1 MTQFQPPPFPP
12 LPGQLDY
19 DPAAYAA
26 NAPLRWSAAAI
37 GGFILSLLGFLG
49 VTAIM
54 GLIFGIVGIITTS
67 GGRRRGMGLA
77 IAAIPI
83 SLVMGALSVLLLSVL
98 FIGTRAMAIP
108 VKLQAA
114 LGANSASVADS
125 ANALREIGSAAFN
138 DEVSTEALQAWIMQ
152 INAMYGKLTS
162 ASLDIDQMMSKAR
175 DGSMYLNVKG
185 KFINGPAAIRLTFKE
200 MDVWSLRIEDIE
212 IGGSSPRGDV
222 VNTPTSIQHEP
233 TSANP

>member
-12 LPGQLDY
+12 LPVQQDY
-19 DPAAYAA
+19 DPSVYGTTT
-26 NAPLRWSAAAI
+26 PPRWSAAAI

-49 VTAIM
+49 VTAVL

-83 SLVMGALSVLLLSVL
+83 SLVTGLFSILLLSVVL
-98 FIGTRAMAIP
+98 LGTRAMTIP

-114 LGANSASVADS
+114 LGADSASVADS
-125 ANALREIGSAAFN
+125 VNAFREIGSAAFN
-138 DEVSTEALQAWIMQ
+138 DEVSTEALQAWITQ
-152 INAMYGKLTS
+152 IKSTHGTLTL
-162 ASLDIDQMMSKAR
+162 ASLDTDQMMSKTR
-175 DGSMYLNVKG
+175 EGSICLNVKG
-185 KFINGPAAIRLTFKE
+185 KFINGPAAIRLTFKDK
-200 MDVWSLRIEDIE
+200 DVWSLRIEDIE
-212 IGGSSPRGDV
+212 IDGSSPRGD
-222 VNTPTSIQHEP
+222 TAIAPTSIQHEP